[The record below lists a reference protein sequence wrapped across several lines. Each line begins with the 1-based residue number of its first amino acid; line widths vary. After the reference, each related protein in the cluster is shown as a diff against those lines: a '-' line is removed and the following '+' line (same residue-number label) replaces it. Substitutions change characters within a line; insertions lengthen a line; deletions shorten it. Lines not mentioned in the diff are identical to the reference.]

1 MRLNPLHPSDYHI
14 TSGNALY
21 FTGRYGDAVREFRQR
36 GETVP
41 INLANLSAAYG
52 QLGQLEEA
60 RHYAKRF
67 VDVRRKQLKADDE
80 AVPASELELA
90 APKLRRFRRQVDRD
104 RFLDGLRKAGLSE

>member
-52 QLGQLEEA
+52 Q
-60 RHYAKRF
+60 
-67 VDVRRKQLKADDE
+67 
-80 AVPASELELA
+80 
-90 APKLRRFRRQVDRD
+90 
-104 RFLDGLRKAGLSE
+104 